1 MNVPWFANRVSTER
15 PPIISWYFFLC
26 QETRTKSEHS
36 QDLRKIPFNNTK
48 GWHSIISL
56 YSITAYILRCSKL
69 PLTLLWVWTVSRSR
83 LSPYCVL
90 HILKKYFHNTEW
102 FILHLLFFINQKG
115 LSDRENFFTLYLRF
129 WKIQTR
135 FLCYEN
141 SARNRKH

>member
-1 MNVPWFANRVSTER
+1 MYLDLQTGFPQKGPRSSHDTSSSVRKQEPRVNTVR
-15 PPIISWYFFLC
+15 IC
-26 QETRTKSEHS
+26 
-36 QDLRKIPFNNTK
+36 RKYPFNNTK